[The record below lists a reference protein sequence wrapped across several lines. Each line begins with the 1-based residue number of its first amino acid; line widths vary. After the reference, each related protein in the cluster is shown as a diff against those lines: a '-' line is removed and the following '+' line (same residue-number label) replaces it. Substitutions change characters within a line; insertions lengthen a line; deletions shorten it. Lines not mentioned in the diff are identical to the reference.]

1 MKCKLSVLVILYILF
16 TVSAV
21 CAVDADN
28 STFNLADDLNYND
41 DILFENE
48 VPDIPD
54 LVVDKQNHV
63 NPYNIDLYFKEGVLK
78 NEFKGETLIFS
89 GNFDDLGTLTINSD
103 KVKVIGENSSFKNT
117 VFNIQSNGIVLKNLT
132 FDLDKSIVSNN
143 GAAILVSGYDVILD
157 SLDIN
162 YVVPSDVEAYAILAD
177 GSNYYSSENIKIIN
191 SNIYFE
197 GHNDNVNKYN
207 CAIKLTY
214 ANSALI
220 ENNTVR
226 SSLPLKNVKY
236 GMDGATLDSDYVY
249 VIGLEECMDF
259 IIKNNTIVLDVNKRT
274 AVEYPTLN
282 CIMLSKSDNGQ
293 FVNNSVYMT
302 DFVTYPGIEN
312 YIYGLDIYKLN
323 DILVMNNKISMITTG
338 GKLALGTA
346 YPIQICG
353 PASGV
358 NITYNDLYSFSNGPN
373 IGIYSQNYYGPTDIS
388 ITNNRINVTGLAGTH
403 DWALVTGIESQ
414 DTNAE
419 ILNNII
425 EVHSVSEVNEDD
437 NLYAISYRQSTVGE
451 HSFNIQNN
459 KAFTDGYYAVYLLSS
474 DNSIINDNVLIS
486 SNDNVNTGDDS
497 YSPGFREHNDDEYS
511 NNVVFNARDYYG
523 FQNSININSYENEGI
538 LNYINGND
546 IGWNSQNQQSSNY
559 NPLIPHY
566 SIPINSNSD
575 KESNIIDNY
584 QDDGSVHGIIT
595 DDIGSNLHGQS
606 DSNQINIFKSDGK
619 SNVDTVYSEN
629 KGDFDL
635 NGIANTNS
643 NSSDST
649 PAIGTD
655 GNPLSKS
662 QSSSKGESQSV
673 SKSYEIS
680 KVDKKEFVPSIFFVI
695 AACIL
700 LCVGYKRKN
709 DNFE

>member
-226 SSLPLKNVKY
+226 SSLPLKNN
-236 GMDGATLDSDYVY
+236 
-249 VIGLEECMDF
+249 I
-259 IIKNNTIVLDVNKRT
+259 
-274 AVEYPTLN
+274 
-282 CIMLSKSDNGQ
+282 LS
-293 FVNNSVYMT
+293 
-302 DFVTYPGIEN
+302 
-312 YIYGLDIYKLN
+312 
-323 DILVMNNKISMITTG
+323 
-338 GKLALGTA
+338 
-346 YPIQICG
+346 
-353 PASGV
+353 
-358 NITYNDLYSFSNGPN
+358 
-373 IGIYSQNYYGPTDIS
+373 
-388 ITNNRINVTGLAGTH
+388 
-403 DWALVTGIESQ
+403 
-414 DTNAE
+414 
-419 ILNNII
+419 
-425 EVHSVSEVNEDD
+425 
-437 NLYAISYRQSTVGE
+437 
-451 HSFNIQNN
+451 
-459 KAFTDGYYAVYLLSS
+459 
-474 DNSIINDNVLIS
+474 
-486 SNDNVNTGDDS
+486 
-497 YSPGFREHNDDEYS
+497 
-511 NNVVFNARDYYG
+511 
-523 FQNSININSYENEGI
+523 
-538 LNYINGND
+538 
-546 IGWNSQNQQSSNY
+546 
-559 NPLIPHY
+559 PH
-566 SIPINSNSD
+566 
-575 KESNIIDNY
+575 
-584 QDDGSVHGIIT
+584 Q
-595 DDIGSNLHGQS
+595 
-606 DSNQINIFKSDGK
+606 
-619 SNVDTVYSEN
+619 
-629 KGDFDL
+629 
-635 NGIANTNS
+635 
-643 NSSDST
+643 
-649 PAIGTD
+649 
-655 GNPLSKS
+655 
-662 QSSSKGESQSV
+662 
-673 SKSYEIS
+673 
-680 KVDKKEFVPSIFFVI
+680 
-695 AACIL
+695 
-700 LCVGYKRKN
+700 
-709 DNFE
+709 